1 MRRNRVGKLHT
12 PVAPNPEGNPEPQVL
27 AAPGPAVKVL
37 HVSLRH
43 FYANEFLSYVIS
55 SPLGSLY
62 LCFPASRSSAA
73 LIISSAFELV
83 DAAWDCFQTA
93 ESTADVRNGV
103 SRRSTLMMLAAS
115 MRALQLAPV

>member
-1 MRRNRVGKLHT
+1 M
-12 PVAPNPEGNPEPQVL
+12 
-27 AAPGPAVKVL
+27 KVL
-37 HVSLRH
+37 DVSLRH

-103 SRRSTLMMLAAS
+103 SRPSTLMMLGAG
-115 MRALQLAPV
+115 